1 MSSARPGAP
10 IVEVS
15 SQADICR
22 RAALCWGRLPVE
34 VGLDDVEDKPALS
47 RQLVD
52 RLDLAS
58 AGDSILLVQG
68 FHALPERAT
77 PTITLLAV

>member
-1 MSSARPGAP
+1 MA
-10 IVEVS
+10 VS
-15 SQADICR
+15 SQADTCR
-22 RAALCWGRLPVE
+22 RATLCWGVLPVE
-34 VGLDDVEDKPALS
+34 VDLDDVEDKPALS

-58 AGDSILLVQG
+58 AGDAILLVQD

-77 PTITLLAV
+77 PTITLLTV